1 MFTVRRKS
9 SAAPKKCKVNQT
21 KPIGAHLGPNTQN
34 GSASWQRNEIHLMG
48 LYIFTWKAEILVW
61 FILILFWRRHFAK
74 FILHPWRGRRN
85 KPSRC
90 QQLDHATAGE
100 TRACYTKP
108 QTCFLFNKSQFFC
121 CLKQWYEKKETTYSI
136 SLVFRPDDF
145 SLFRQRQVGRHL
157 NTKSVQGAKDVL
169 FFF

>member
-48 LYIFTWKAEILVW
+48 LYIFRRKAEILVW

-108 QTCFLFNKSQFFC
+108 QTCFFLNKSLFLNNF
-121 CLKQWYEKKETTYSI
+121 LLLFKAMIREKRNY
-136 SLVFRPDDF
+136 
-145 SLFRQRQVGRHL
+145 LFHFVSFPTRW
-157 NTKSVQGAKDVL
+157 L
-169 FFF
+169 FLIPATAGWTSFEYQIRARC